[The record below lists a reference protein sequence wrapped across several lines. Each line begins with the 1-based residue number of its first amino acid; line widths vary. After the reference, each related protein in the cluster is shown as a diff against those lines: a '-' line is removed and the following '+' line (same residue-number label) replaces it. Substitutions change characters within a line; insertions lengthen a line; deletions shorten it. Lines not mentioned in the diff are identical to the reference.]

1 MIQDLQS
8 KSQVSEITLL
18 RQEVAQL
25 KQQNEVL
32 RNCWDKALRQ
42 NEQLKIEVKKLSHN
56 PNSNSEGYQ

>member
-1 MIQDLQS
+1 MIQES
-8 KSQVSEITLL
+8 PRKSQVSEITLL

-42 NEQLKIEVKKLSHN
+42 NDLLKIEIKKLSHN
-56 PNSNSEGYQ
+56 PNSDSKGYQ

>member
-1 MIQDLQS
+1 MIQES
-8 KSQVSEITLL
+8 PRKSQVSEITLL

-42 NEQLKIEVKKLSHN
+42 NEQLKIEVKKLKQDLNLELRAH
-56 PNSNSEGYQ
+56 